1 MKSLGATSVLL
12 PKLILASL
20 SACEAQV
27 RPLVFVDGIAWVE
40 PPDPLP
46 TNVTHG
52 TLWNAKA

>member
-1 MKSLGATSVLL
+1 MPPRSFSRNSF
-12 PKLILASL
+12 LASL

-27 RPLVFVDGIAWVE
+27 RPFVFVDDIAWVD